1 MEISVIIYIIYNMYI
16 NIKIYRHM
24 RVQMHP
30 YSKAIRLSI
39 GFLVPNISA
48 MRWQLRRHLDPM
60 IPVMASWNLAGAG

>member
-1 MEISVIIYIIYNMYI
+1 MYI

-24 RVQMHP
+24 RAQMHP
-30 YSKAIRLSI
+30 YSKAIRLSSLI

-60 IPVMASWNLAGAG
+60 IPVMESWNLAGAVDTG